1 MANLQAISKP
11 GFLKKSWKHSSDYLF
26 SAKDTICTLGATE
39 IPHAMMGM
47 PLAFVLSDRGYSVV
61 AVLGL
66 QQGRNYFLK
75 SDGQWRGNYIPAA
88 YRAYP
93 FVLAENLEEKGAT
106 ALCIYTDDNYLIEGE
121 DHFFNQDLEFS
132 QPVSQ
137 KRTDTTVT
145 NGRLYS
151 DGFIPHIYRK
161 LSINESHYT

>member
-93 FVLAENLEEKGAT
+93 FVLAENLTEKGAT

-132 QPVSQ
+132 QPWSVILRQ
-137 KRTDTTVT
+137 WC
-145 NGRLYS
+145 
-151 DGFIPHIYRK
+151 
-161 LSINESHYT
+161 